1 MVSASARA
9 DAPPPD
15 PSGVKGPAGR
25 NGGWGGSRGQGAARW
40 RPRRAQTRS
49 DRAGSTILP
58 YRMVGLN
65 TTHSSRPALF
75 FYPGG
80 SVAKHLRKQMR
91 EPPGGSLAA
100 SGLSR
105 CDTAPDPRE
114 TALPTRLSGKPVP
127 PLLGGG
133 GGPALYTRARAR
145 TPALLLFFSKSF
157 FFSRRANYLI

>member
-1 MVSASARA
+1 VVSASARA

-80 SVAKHLRKQMR
+80 SVVSASAKADARAAGGISGSIGLVPMR
-91 EPPGGSLAA
+91 HCPGSPRN
-100 SGLSR
+100 S
-105 CDTAPDPRE
+105 TAHPAFRE
-114 TALPTRLSGKPVP
+114 AGPP
-127 PLLGGG
+127 PLGGRG
-133 GGPALYTRARAR
+133 GTGAIYACARTHARAS
-145 TPALLLFFSKSF
+145 LVFF
-157 FFSRRANYLI
+157 